1 MSGTRTLFVV
11 LLAVALSS
19 IVVADEKV
27 HVLQRGETIFTL
39 ARRYSVSA
47 DELQRYNDIADP
59 TRLPVGARI
68 RIPNTYV
75 VRPGDYIYSI
85 AQRLGV
91 GWLTLLEVN
100 GLGRNDVVRP
110 GDVLIVPRTATATS
124 PAPADRQTTPPA
136 PARTPDPTPSTP
148 AAAPIVTA
156 ARPDQSTARV
166 EWPHPGER
174 SNWTGKF
181 PGVVMAGAAGDLIRS
196 VTSGTVAF
204 VSPISSFGRLV
215 LVQGENGFLYGYAGA
230 ERLNVAVG
238 DRVEV
243 GTVLG
248 SVGFSPAFDATKV
261 LFTVWH
267 INRYIDPNT
276 APRG

>member
-1 MSGTRTLFVV
+1 MSGTRTLIVV
-11 LLAVALSS
+11 LLAVVLSS
-19 IVVADEKV
+19 IVVADETV

-39 ARRYSVSA
+39 ARRYSVTA
-47 DELQRYNDIADP
+47 DELLRYNEITDP

-75 VRPGDYIYSI
+75 VRPGDYVYAI

-124 PAPADRQTTPPA
+124 PAPT
-136 PARTPDPTPSTP
+136 RTPVPAPSTP
-148 AAAPIVTA
+148 AAEPIATA
-156 ARPDQSTARV
+156 ARPDQSSARV
-166 EWPHPGER
+166 QWPHPGER

-181 PGVVMAGAAGDLIRS
+181 PGVVMAGTAGDLIRS

-204 VSPISSFGRLV
+204 VSPVSSFGRLV
-215 LVQGENGFLYGYAGA
+215 LVQGENGFIYGYAGA

-267 INRYIDPNT
+267 INRYVDPNT